1 MATAERRPLG
11 PGDRAPDFALPAVNR
26 DGVVSLDDYRGRSP
40 VLVGLF
46 RGLHCP
52 FCRRQVVQ
60 LGVTQ
65 EKLQRAGVETL
76 AIVSTPL
83 ERARLYFRYRPT
95 RVLLAAD
102 PDVTAHRAFGVPK
115 IRIIES
121 GSGPSQWP
129 YSATMEEV
137 LAPRFNPGGMLPEPK
152 NIVETMAFLNQQEGF
167 EPTEVDKQ
175 IAAAHWTQ
183 LGGHFLVD
191 RDGIVRWAHVE
202 AMERPDDVARFP
214 SEDEFV
220 DATSSLAH

>member
-1 MATAERRPLG
+1 MATAERRPLE

-26 DGVVSLDDYRGRSP
+26 DGVVSLDDYRGKSP

-60 LGVTQ
+60 LGTTQ
-65 EKLQRAGVETL
+65 EKLQRSGVETL
-76 AIVSTPL
+76 AIVNTPL

-102 PDVTAHRAFGVPK
+102 PDVATHQAFGVPK
-115 IRIIES
+115 VEIIEP
-121 GSGPSQWP
+121 GSGASRWP

-152 NIVETMAFLNQQEGF
+152 NVLETMAFLDQQDGF
-167 EPTEVDKQ
+167 EATEVDKQ

-183 LGGHFLVD
+183 LAGHFLID

-202 AMERPDDVARFP
+202 ARDRVEDVSRFP
-214 SEDEFV
+214 SEDELA
-220 DATSSLAH
+220 DAASSLAR